1 MRFFPLILCL
11 SCASVTPDTPCENL
25 CDELTR
31 QCAFDAFPSY
41 TSCLEGC
48 LYNEENNSADTEAYL
63 TCAQEAECDEF
74 EIMECEHQHGASEE

>member
-1 MRFFPLILCL
+1 MRYFPVLFCL

-41 TSCLEGC
+41 DSCLEGC
-48 LYNEENNSADTEAYL
+48 LYNEEEKNADTKEYL
-63 TCAQEAECDEF
+63 TCAQEAACDEF
-74 EIMECEHQHGASEE
+74 KIMECEHQHGALTE